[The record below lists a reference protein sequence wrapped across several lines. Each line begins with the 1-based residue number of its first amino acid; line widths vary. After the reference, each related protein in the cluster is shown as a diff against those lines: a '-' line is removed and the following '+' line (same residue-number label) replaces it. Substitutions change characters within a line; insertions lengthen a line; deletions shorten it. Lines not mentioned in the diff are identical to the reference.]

1 MPHKY
6 VTPELIKN
14 LEAEIA
20 TCDKSIE
27 RVRRIKQGGTESLK
41 ELALQVRDFMETA
54 RDKKD
59 QALDLMMNNG
69 AGVPADPKLQEKAAL
84 ICRGQEKAFQIVLN
98 MLENPDEAVAY
109 YKTEKEQ
116 FEKELAK
123 YRTFEQRPA

>member
-14 LEAEIA
+14 LELEIGA
-20 TCDKSIE
+20 CDVSIKRIRSIKS
-27 RVRRIKQGGTESLK
+27 GGTDGLK
-41 ELALQVRDFMETA
+41 ELGLQVKDLMETA

-98 MLENPDEAVAY
+98 MLENPDEAVFY
-109 YKTEKEQ
+109 YKSQKEQ
-116 FEKELAK
+116 FEKEIAK
-123 YRTFEQRPA
+123 YRTFEQCPE